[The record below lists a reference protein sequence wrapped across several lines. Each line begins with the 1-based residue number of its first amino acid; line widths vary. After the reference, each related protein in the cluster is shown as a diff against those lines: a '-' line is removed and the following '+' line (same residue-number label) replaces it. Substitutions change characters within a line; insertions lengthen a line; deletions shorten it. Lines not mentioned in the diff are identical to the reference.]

1 MPFFLAPV
9 SPAGEY
15 LFFARTKENARM
27 SPPMSCPQ
35 IKTWAFPRH
44 SARHSR
50 ADGNPVNI
58 RYYYS
63 FLSIGFALYGE
74 YLLFKKK
81 VRRKPLPLYYMG
93 TLPI

>member
-50 ADGNPVNI
+50 KRGNDGRRMKIPSIDWLLAYASMTIEILDSRFHVND
-58 RYYYS
+58 
-63 FLSIGFALYGE
+63 E
-74 YLLFKKK
+74 PNDK
-81 VRRKPLPLYYMG
+81 
-93 TLPI
+93 